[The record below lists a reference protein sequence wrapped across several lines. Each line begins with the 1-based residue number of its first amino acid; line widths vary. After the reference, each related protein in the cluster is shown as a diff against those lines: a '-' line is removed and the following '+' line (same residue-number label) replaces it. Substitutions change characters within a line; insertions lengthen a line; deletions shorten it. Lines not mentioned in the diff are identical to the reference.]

1 MSLSVSS
8 EHLLKDPIPKLIL
21 ALGIPSAVG
30 FFFNTMYNI
39 VDTFVAGKVSPEA
52 LAGLSLT
59 FPIFFLII
67 AFGSGVGT
75 GTTSLLS
82 NFIGAG
88 NTDEAKRYAV
98 QAISFGFFISIV
110 LTCIG
115 YFSAPYLFSML
126 SAKGEVL
133 TQALLYMQPLFLG
146 SIFFS
151 MSFVFNAILNSV
163 GDTKSYRNV
172 LIAGFF
178 INLVADP
185 VLAFGYVGFPALGI
199 LGISLATVLS
209 TFVGF
214 VYLAY
219 KVYRTGIMTA
229 HHIQKHFLPERE
241 PYMKIFSQGFP
252 ASLSMMTIALGSFVI
267 TYFVALFGPDAVA
280 GYGTSI
286 RIEQIFLIPGIGLTI
301 AVLTLIGHNNGA
313 KRFDRVKEV
322 VAVAIK
328 YSLIMSLV
336 VSLCIYFLGRQ
347 LVSLFT
353 TDENII
359 AYGVGYLSIA
369 ALISWAYG
377 IIFVSESSLRGL
389 KHAFFPLIIGILRQV
404 VIPLPVFFFVTT
416 LFPGSIKALWWSVFF
431 IVWSGAIATYLYM
444 RSVLKKES
452 QAQVV

>member
-1 MSLSVSS
+1 MSLSSS
-8 EHLLKDPIPKLIL
+8 AHLLKDPIPKLIL

-75 GTTSLLS
+75 GTTSLIS

-98 QAISFGFFISIV
+98 QAVSFGLFLSIILSLV
-110 LTCIG
+110 G
-115 YFSAPYLFSML
+115 FFSAPYLFSTL
-126 SAKGEVL
+126 SAKGMVL
-133 TQALLYMQPLFLG
+133 EQALLYMQPLFLG

-151 MSFVFNAILNSV
+151 MSFVFNAILNSL

-178 INLVADP
+178 INVIADP
-185 VLAFGYVGFPALGI
+185 VFAFGYFGFPTLGI

-209 TFVGF
+209 TFMGF
-214 VYLAY
+214 VYLSY
-219 KVYRTGIMTA
+219 KVYKTGIMSKE
-229 HHIQKHFLPERE
+229 HVRRHFFPERE
-241 PYMKIFSQGFP
+241 PYIKIFSQGFP
-252 ASLSMMTIALGSFVI
+252 ASLSMMTIAIGSFVI

-286 RIEQIFLIPGIGLTI
+286 RIEQIFLIPGIGLTV

-313 KRFDRVKEV
+313 KQFDRVREII
-322 VAVAIK
+322 AVALK
-328 YSLIMSLV
+328 YSFAMSLI
-336 VSLCIYFLGRQ
+336 VSLCVYFLGRQ

-353 TDENII
+353 SDENII
-359 AYGVGYLSIA
+359 AFGVGYLSIA
-369 ALISWAYG
+369 ALISWGYG

-389 KHAFFPLIIGILRQV
+389 KHAFFPLVIGVLRQV
-404 VIPLPVFFFVTT
+404 VIPIPVFFFVTT
-416 LFPGSIKALWWSVFF
+416 MFPDNIQALWWAVFA
-431 IVWSGAIATYLYM
+431 IVWTGAIATYFYM
-444 RSVLKKES
+444 RSVLKRES
-452 QAQVV
+452 ALQSR